1 MKNKKQ
7 KTKIKRK
14 QKIHKKQQ
22 WKLSKNL
29 FLLNGCIYLLQ
40 NSQEVISCKSSQQ
53 QQLEK
58 EEMTIIAK

>member
-14 QKIHKKQQ
+14 QKYI
-22 WKLSKNL
+22 KNNSGNYQKFS

-53 QQLEK
+53 QQLAK
-58 EEMTIIAK
+58 DKMTIIAK